1 MTTIA
6 GVNSATAKTVDV
18 AAGFA
23 AAKLAL
29 HLPVLTRYGYHLDEL
44 YFLACGRHLA
54 LGYVDHPPLV
64 PWLARLADALFP
76 NSLFALRLLPAL
88 AGAASV
94 LLAGLLARRLGGGRF
109 AQSLACLGMIV
120 APVYLRTGNM
130 LSIPSFEPLVWLAVA
145 HLLIRILDEDQ
156 LRLWPFVGLAIG
168 VGLLL
173 KHSTLFLA
181 FGLLL
186 ALTIAGPRKHLR
198 SPWFWAGA
206 GLTVLVFLP
215 NLVWQATHEW
225 PTVEFLRRLNQ
236 GTMAQI
242 TALQF
247 VAGQLLYLHPV
258 TAPLWIAGLVFYWR
272 GRSGA
277 SGRVFAWIFIA
288 VFVLLLLIKSK
299 IYYLAPAYPALLAG
313 GGLAFEAWVARARRT
328 WLRPA
333 IVGVLTV
340 LGTAT
345 LPMTLPLMP
354 IDRTDAYISAITL
367 GAFHNV
373 HELTGDLRDQFGWK
387 QRAEIVA
394 GVYHSLRP
402 EEQPRTVILAGS
414 YGVAGAIDYF
424 GEALGLP
431 SAYSPHLSYHLWG
444 PPPSSA
450 RTVVAAG
457 IRTEDL
463 AILFEEV
470 AVAAEVDIPNVNPW
484 ERRFTVLICRRP
496 KVDLQALWPRIRQ
509 W

>member
-6 GVNSATAKTVDV
+6 GVKSATAKATDV

-29 HLPVLTRYGYHLDEL
+29 HLPVLTRYGYHHDEL

-54 LGYVDHPPLV
+54 LGYVDHPPIV

-76 NSLFALRLLPAL
+76 HSLLALRLLPAM
-88 AGAASV
+88 AGALAV

-109 AQSLACLGMIV
+109 AQTLACLGMIV

-130 LSIPSFEPLVWLAVA
+130 LSIPSFEPLVWLGVA
-145 HLLIRILDEDQ
+145 YLVSCIVDEDQ
-156 LRLWPFVGLAIG
+156 PRLWPVVGLVIG

-186 ALTIAGPRKHLR
+186 ALAVAGPRKHLR
-198 SPWFWAGA
+198 SPWLWAGA
-206 GLTVLVFLP
+206 GLTLLVFSP
-215 NLVWQATHEW
+215 NLAWQAAHGW

-236 GTMAQI
+236 GTMAQV

-247 VAGQLLYLHPV
+247 VAGQLFYLHPI
-258 TAPLWIAGLVFYWR
+258 TAPLWIAGLVFYLR
-272 GRSGA
+272 GRAGA

-288 VFVLLLLIKSK
+288 VFALLLLIKSK
-299 IYYLAPAYPALLAG
+299 IYYLAPAYPTLLVG
-313 GGLAFEAWVARARRT
+313 GGLAFEAWGALVRRT

-333 IVGVLTV
+333 IVGVLAV

-345 LPMTLPLMP
+345 LPMTLPLMS

-367 GAFHNV
+367 GAFPNV
-373 HELTGDLRDQFGWK
+373 YEPTGDLRGQFGWK

-402 EEQPRTVILAGS
+402 EERSQAVILAGS
-414 YGVAGAIDYF
+414 YGVAAAIDYF
-424 GEALGLP
+424 GAALGLP

-444 PPPSSA
+444 PPPSPTHA
-450 RTVVAAG
+450 VVAAG
-457 IRTEDL
+457 IRAEDL
-463 AILFEEV
+463 AALFEEV
-470 AVAAEVDIPNVNPW
+470 TVAAEVDIPNVNPW

-496 KVDLQALWPRIRQ
+496 TVDRRALWPRMRR